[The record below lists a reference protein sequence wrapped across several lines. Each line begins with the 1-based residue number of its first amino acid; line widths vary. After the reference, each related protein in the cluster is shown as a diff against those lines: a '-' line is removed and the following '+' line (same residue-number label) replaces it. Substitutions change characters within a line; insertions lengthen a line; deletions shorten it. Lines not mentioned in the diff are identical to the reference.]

1 MKYAIPVIAL
11 LLAAGSAAQAKLTP
25 FDGARESNATV
36 ASESASVTSSSVTAN
51 ETSTASAAEQNYFRA
66 PQAGESARPGR
77 CSVSTFVFTKIRLAQ
92 ACY

>member
-11 LLAAGSAAQAKLTP
+11 LLAAGGTAQAKLTP
-25 FDGARESNATV
+25 FDGARESNVPV
-36 ASESASVTSSSVTAN
+36 ASVTSASVTSN
-51 ETSTASAAEQNYFRA
+51 ETSTASTAEQNYFRA
-66 PQAGESARPGR
+66 PQADESARPGR

>member
-1 MKYAIPVIAL
+1 MKFAIPVVAL
-11 LLAAGSAAQAKLTP
+11 LLAAGTAAQAKLTP
-25 FDGARESNATV
+25 FDGARESNAPV
-36 ASESASVTSSSVTAN
+36 ASANVTSN
-51 ETSTASAAEQNYFRA
+51 ETSTASTAEQDYFRA